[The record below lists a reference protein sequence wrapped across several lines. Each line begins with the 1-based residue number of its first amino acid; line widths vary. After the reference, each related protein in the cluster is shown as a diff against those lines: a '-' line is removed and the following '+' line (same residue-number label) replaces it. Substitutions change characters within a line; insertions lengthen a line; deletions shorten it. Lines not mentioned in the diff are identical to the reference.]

1 MNNIKQKLNHISYNI
16 SSITNIRIPSA
27 TLTLKPIIKSF
38 IVNQS
43 IPLKVKKEVVDL
55 NIMYSNEDHCG
66 VCNGYV
72 NEVKKEIIK
81 KEELLSNERM
91 LNDEFIWMLGTTGDF
106 VKKWYK
112 MRKRK
117 KFIVT

>member
-1 MNNIKQKLNHISYNI
+1 MSSLSRITMKHVTSVLYNAVLG
-16 SSITNIRIPSA
+16 NR
-27 TLTLKPIIKSF
+27 KR
-38 IVNQS
+38 V
-43 IPLKVKKEVVDL
+43 PLGRWGVKGKKEVVDL

-106 VKKWYK
+106 VKK
-112 MRKRK
+112 
-117 KFIVT
+117 